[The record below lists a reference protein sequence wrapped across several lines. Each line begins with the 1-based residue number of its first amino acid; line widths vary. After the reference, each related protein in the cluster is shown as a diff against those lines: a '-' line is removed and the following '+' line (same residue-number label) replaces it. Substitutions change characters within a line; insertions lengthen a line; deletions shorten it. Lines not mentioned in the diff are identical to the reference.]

1 MTKTSLKQW
10 HTMRS
15 NKKKK
20 DLTKMT
26 MFRRD
31 NYILN
36 LTRELDKIGHI
47 EFGLTLQAKTL
58 DDIDRLQV
66 YN

>member
-1 MTKTSLKQW
+1 
-10 HTMRS
+10 MRT
-15 NKKKK
+15 NKKKKK

-58 DDIDRLQV
+58 DDIERLQV
-66 YN
+66 YNWVE

>member
-1 MTKTSLKQW
+1 MA
-10 HTMRS
+10 
-15 NKKKK
+15 
-20 DLTKMT
+20 

-66 YN
+66 YNWVE

>member
-1 MTKTSLKQW
+1 MAHNAYKQE
-10 HTMRS
+10 
-15 NKKKK
+15 KKR

>member
-1 MTKTSLKQW
+1 MAHNAYKQ
-10 HTMRS
+10 
-15 NKKKK
+15 NKKK

-26 MFRRD
+26 MFSRD
-31 NYILN
+31 NHILD
-36 LTRELDKIGHI
+36 LTKELDKIGHI
-47 EFGLTLQAKTL
+47 EFEFGLTLQAKTL

>member
-1 MTKTSLKQW
+1 MAHNAYKQE
-10 HTMRS
+10 
-15 NKKKK
+15 KKK

-66 YN
+66 YNWVE

>member
-1 MTKTSLKQW
+1 MAHNAYKQD
-10 HTMRS
+10 
-15 NKKKK
+15 KKK

-26 MFRRD
+26 VFSRD
-31 NYILN
+31 NHMLD

-66 YN
+66 CNWVE

>member
-1 MTKTSLKQW
+1 MAHNAYKQE
-10 HTMRS
+10 
-15 NKKKK
+15 KKR

-36 LTRELDKIGHI
+36 LTRELDKIGHV

>member
-1 MTKTSLKQW
+1 MAHNAYKQE
-10 HTMRS
+10 
-15 NKKKK
+15 KKK

-66 YN
+66 CN

>member
-1 MTKTSLKQW
+1 MAHNAYKQE
-10 HTMRS
+10 
-15 NKKKK
+15 KKK

-36 LTRELDKIGHI
+36 LTRELDKIGHV

>member
-1 MTKTSLKQW
+1 
-10 HTMRS
+10 
-15 NKKKK
+15 
-20 DLTKMT
+20 MT
-26 MFRRD
+26 MFSRD
-31 NYILN
+31 NHILD